1 MGPGTGPATGPA
13 PDPVSAADRRRG
25 VLEVLGA
32 AVLFGTT
39 GTSARF
45 APAAATPLG
54 IGAARLVIGG
64 LALLAAVPLLGG
76 RRGAAIR
83 LWRTRWGLLGGL
95 TTAGYQLCFFAATQ
109 TAGVVLATL
118 IDIGSGP
125 VIVGLLEWLL
135 WRRRPAAAWWL
146 ATAICLAGLT
156 LLGLDGLAQPDV
168 PATGILL
175 ALGAGASYA
184 AYALAAKAL
193 LNRGE
198 HAAEVMAAEFSL
210 GGLLMVPVLLV
221 AGATW
226 LADAAG
232 LAVALWLGL
241 GTTAAAYLL
250 FGRGLRVL
258 EAGPVA
264 TLLLAEPLVATLLG
278 VVVLGERLAPA
289 AIAGATLI
297 AAGLAIQGLA
307 SARAQRH
314 EHADLAEAPP
324 A

>member
-1 MGPGTGPATGPA
+1 MASA
-13 PDPVSAADRRRG
+13 APVSAATVVISSTERRRG

-32 AVLFGTT
+32 AILFGTT

-45 APAAATPLG
+45 APTGATPLG

-64 LALLAAVPLLGG
+64 LALLVAVPLLGG
-76 RRGAAIR
+76 RRRAALA

-109 TAGVVLATL
+109 QAGVAVATL

-135 WRRRPAAAWWL
+135 WRSRPAAAWWL
-146 ATAICLAGLT
+146 ATAICVAGLG
-156 LLGLDGLAQPDV
+156 LLGADGLAQPGV
-168 PATGILL
+168 SAAGVLL

-193 LNRGE
+193 LNRG
-198 HAAEVMAAEFSL
+198 APSAEVMAAEFSL
-210 GGLLMVPVLLV
+210 GGLFMLPVLAV
-221 AGATW
+221 AGGAW
-226 LADAAG
+226 LAQPAG

-241 GTTAAAYLL
+241 GATAAAYLL

-264 TLLLAEPLVATLLG
+264 TLVLAEPLVATLLG
-278 VVVLGERLAPA
+278 VLVLGERLAPP

-297 AAGLAIQGLA
+297 AAGLAIQGVA
-307 SARAQRH
+307 STRAQRH
-314 EHADLAEAPP
+314 QPAVVADAPP